1 MDLRSIAVILVI
13 IGTSVS
19 ALAQAPSAANLKTD
33 TQNVVKIISSDK
45 AKVQAYCDAVKLGER
60 MDQAEQ
66 NNDRKAAEE
75 LFKKLD
81 ELSQKLGPEYAALME
96 RLQDLD
102 PNSAVGLEISSTLA
116 TLDNL
121 CNQ

>member
-1 MDLRSIAVILVI
+1 MNLRSIAVILVT

-19 ALAQAPSAANLKTD
+19 ALAQEPSAANLKAD

-66 NNDRKAAEE
+66 NNDNKTAEE
-75 LFKKLD
+75 LFRKLD
-81 ELSQKLGPEYAALME
+81 ELGQKLGPEYAALME
-96 RLQDLD
+96 RLQNLD

-121 CNQ
+121 CNR

>member
-1 MDLRSIAVILVI
+1 MNLRSIAVILVT

-19 ALAQAPSAANLKTD
+19 ALAQEPSAANLKAD

-121 CNQ
+121 CNR

>member
-1 MDLRSIAVILVI
+1 
-13 IGTSVS
+13 
-19 ALAQAPSAANLKTD
+19 LKTD

-66 NNDRKAAEE
+66 NNDSKMAEE

-102 PNSAVGLEISSTLA
+102 PNSPEISSTLA
-116 TLDNL
+116 TLDKL

>member
-1 MDLRSIAVILVI
+1 MNLRSIAVILVT

-19 ALAQAPSAANLKTD
+19 ALAQEPSAANLKAD
-33 TQNVVKIISSDK
+33 TQNVVKIISSDN
-45 AKVQAYCDAVKLGER
+45 AKVQAYCDAVKLG
-60 MDQAEQ
+60 D
-66 NNDRKAAEE
+66 NKTAEE

-96 RLQDLD
+96 RLQNLD

-121 CNQ
+121 CNR

>member
-19 ALAQAPSAANLKTD
+19 ALAQEPSAANLKTD

-66 NNDRKAAEE
+66 NNDSKTAEE

-81 ELSQKLGPEYAALME
+81 ELSQKLGPEYAVLME

-102 PNSAVGLEISSTLA
+102 PNSPVGLEISSTLA
-116 TLDNL
+116 TLDKL

>member
-1 MDLRSIAVILVI
+1 MDLRSIVVILII

-19 ALAQAPSAANLKTD
+19 ALAQEPSAANLKAD

-45 AKVQAYCDAVKLGER
+45 AKVQTYCDADKLGER
-60 MDQAEQ
+60 MDKAEQ
-66 NNDRKAAEE
+66 NNDNKTAEE
-75 LFKKLD
+75 LF
-81 ELSQKLGPEYAALME
+81 QKLGPEYAALME
-96 RLQDLD
+96 RLQNLD

-121 CNQ
+121 CNR

>member
-1 MDLRSIAVILVI
+1 MNVRSIAVILVI
-13 IGTSVS
+13 SGAAVC
-19 ALAQAPSAANLKTD
+19 ALAQEPSAVDLKAD

-45 AKVQAYCDAVKLGER
+45 AKVQAYCDAVKLGEQ

-66 NNDRKAAEE
+66 SNDSKTSEE

-116 TLDNL
+116 TLDKF

>member
-1 MDLRSIAVILVI
+1 MNLRSIAVILVT

-19 ALAQAPSAANLKTD
+19 ALALEPSAANLKAD

-66 NNDRKAAEE
+66 NNDSKMAEE

-121 CNQ
+121 CNR

>member
-1 MDLRSIAVILVI
+1 MDVRSVAVILVI
-13 IGTSVS
+13 IGISES
-19 ALAQAPSAANLKTD
+19 ALAQEPSAANLKAD

-66 NNDRKAAEE
+66 NNDSKMAEE
-75 LFKKLD
+75 LFNKLD

-96 RLQDLD
+96 RLQNLD
-102 PNSAVGLEISSTLA
+102 PNSAIGLEISSTLA

>member
-1 MDLRSIAVILVI
+1 MNLRSIAVILVT

-19 ALAQAPSAANLKTD
+19 ALALEPSAANLKAD

-66 NNDRKAAEE
+66 NNDSKTAEE

-96 RLQDLD
+96 QLQDLD

-121 CNQ
+121 CNR